1 MHQRNA
7 NPASRAAAA
16 APPRT
21 AIGLRNST
29 ATLAPHVRTLP
40 QLWEEYQTGLG
51 SQKPARD
58 FNRTERGHCKFMYS
72 RRKVLWD

>member
-1 MHQRNA
+1 MLQRNA

-16 APPRT
+16 APPQT

-40 QLWEEYQTGLG
+40 QLWKEYQTGHG
-51 SQKPARD
+51 GRKPARD
-58 FNRTERGHCKFMYS
+58 FNCTELGRCKFMYS
-72 RRKVLWD
+72 RRKVL